1 MRLSAS
7 IVHRCAQVLCSLAL
21 AASCSAVARAQFT
34 DNFTY
39 ATNPALEAVW
49 GAPVLSGATPTTFT
63 YNATGN
69 KLNATQL
76 GDSDVGGYALSTFS
90 RATSFAGNF
99 VARMEFDWNQ
109 SSTLGAAFLEV
120 RSATGVIAGG
130 GLGDDTGGPG
140 NAYMQVG
147 GGSTFLGPNGQYVG
161 GATTFETQTG
171 ATATNFNNAPIVSAA
186 ADAVRN
192 GATLGNVGSA
202 RLDIVR
208 TGNQIQA
215 VVSTPT
221 SRFTLGPVTGST
233 DAVTSVNLIFG
244 GFFFGPNTNV
254 LVGATGTHVAV
265 DRVTLEPRN
274 APGDANGVGG
284 VTLADYTIIQ
294 ANSFTSQPAGMNGDV
309 NYDGLVDFK
318 DFHEWKTSFPGGV
331 AAAEAALAGIPEP
344 AGLTLAAGMLATL
357 VGLIRRGRR

>member
-7 IVHRCAQVLCSLAL
+7 IVHRCAQVLWSLAL
-21 AASCSAVARAQFT
+21 VASYSAIARAQFT

-49 GAPVLSGATPTTFT
+49 GAPVLSGATPTTFS

-69 KLNATQL
+69 KLNATQF

-109 SSTLGAAFLEV
+109 SSTLGVAFLEV
-120 RSATGVIAGG
+120 RSAAGVIASG

-147 GGSTFLGPNGQYVG
+147 GGSTYLGPNGQYIG

-171 ATATNFNNAPIVSAA
+171 ATKTTFNNAPIVSAA
-186 ADAVRN
+186 ADAVRTGN
-192 GATLGNVGSA
+192 SLGNIGSA

-208 TGNQIQA
+208 TGSQIQA
-215 VVSTPT
+215 VVTTPT
-221 SRFTLGPVTGST
+221 SRYSLGPVTSST

-244 GFFFGPNTNV
+244 GFFFGPTNV
-254 LVGATGTHVAV
+254 LTGDTGTHVAI

-274 APGDANGVGG
+274 AAGDANGVGG

-331 AAAEAALAGIPEP
+331 AAAEAALAAIPEP
-344 AGLTLAAGMLATL
+344 AGLTLAAGVLTTL
-357 VGLIRRGRR
+357 VGIVRRRRR